1 MDINNK
7 VAVVKEETL
16 TVNNQEQQQQQQQSV
31 NQFNSIQS
39 TSLLSIKVRLVDLN
53 IIKTL
58 QFNPSTLVFDAL
70 KIIREKIP
78 ETNTTNGL
86 FFFTYLK
93 ACVLN
98 FIINNFLLIYCYYRY
113 IH

>member
-16 TVNNQEQQQQQQQSV
+16 TVNNQEEQQQQQSV

-86 FFFTYLK
+86 FFL
-93 ACVLN
+93 
-98 FIINNFLLIYCYYRY
+98 FI
-113 IH
+113 

>member
-7 VAVVKEETL
+7 VAVIKEETL

-58 QFNPSTLVFDAL
+58 QFNPNTLVFDAL

-86 FFFTYLK
+86 FFLK

-98 FIINNFLLIYCYYRY
+98 FIINNFLLIYSFKLWNFY
-113 IH
+113 IT

>member
-16 TVNNQEQQQQQQQSV
+16 TVNNQEQQQQSV

-78 ETNTTNGL
+78 ETNTTNGREKSL
-86 FFFTYLK
+86 FFSLFFY
-93 ACVLN
+93 
-98 FIINNFLLIYCYYRY
+98 FIF
-113 IH
+113 

>member
-16 TVNNQEQQQQQQQSV
+16 TVNNQEQQQQQQQQSV

-58 QFNPSTLVFDAL
+58 QFNPNTLVFDAL

-86 FFFTYLK
+86 FFFTYL
-93 ACVLN
+93 
-98 FIINNFLLIYCYYRY
+98 
-113 IH
+113 

>member
-16 TVNNQEQQQQQQQSV
+16 TVNNQEQQQQQQSV

-86 FFFTYLK
+86 FFFIYLK
-93 ACVLN
+93 AVVLN
-98 FIINNFLLIYCYYRY
+98 FIINNFLLI
-113 IH
+113 